1 VTLPGEPFWERKTLA
16 ELSEAEWESLCD
28 GCGRCCLN
36 KLEDEDTGEIFFTQ
50 AACHLLD
57 IQRCRCTQYARRQSL
72 VPTCL
77 SLRDD
82 FHQFHWLPA
91 TCAYR
96 LCSEGKP
103 LPGWHPLLSGQSE
116 SVHEAGISVRHIA
129 ISETEI
135 DDLEDYVMSSF
146 SHFP

>member
-57 IQRCRCTQYARRQSL
+57 IQRCRCTQYARRQSS

-82 FHQFHWLPA
+82 FHQFHWLPS

-103 LPGWHPLLSGQSE
+103 LPGWHPLVSGQSE

-129 ISETEI
+129 ISEIEI
-135 DDLEDYVMSSF
+135 DDLEDFVMSSF